1 MGVFTACNFITL
13 CQLVHKVMKHVET
26 GLSCKKTALALFP
39 CLCIIKLSL
48 ELISYTYGCT
58 ISSL

>member
-26 GLSCKKTALALFP
+26 GLLCPARKLLLLFFRV
-39 CLCIIKLSL
+39 SA
-48 ELISYTYGCT
+48 S
-58 ISSL
+58 